1 MENLQPMGNRAHGG
15 STKAGLV
22 AAGKGPGTVRA
33 GTPCSGSLLRKS
45 VCWSDGGLH
54 IYKAEIDSE
63 TWKAN
68 L

>member
-1 MENLQPMGNRAHGG
+1 MKHLQPRGNSAHRG

-22 AAGKGPGTVRA
+22 AAGEGPGAVRA

-54 IYKAEIDSE
+54 IYKTEIDSE
-63 TWKAN
+63 T
-68 L
+68 